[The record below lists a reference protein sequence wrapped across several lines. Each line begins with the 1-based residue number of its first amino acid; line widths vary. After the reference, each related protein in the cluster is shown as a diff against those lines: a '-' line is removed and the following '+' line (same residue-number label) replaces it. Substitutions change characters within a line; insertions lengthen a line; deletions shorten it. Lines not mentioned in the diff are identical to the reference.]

1 MLASIVPADVIIAE
15 VLGGDFD
22 DGELLPEEERAISRA
37 VATRRAEFTAVRVLA
52 RQALAKA
59 GLPAAPV
66 VPGPSREPVWPD
78 GIVGSLT
85 HCAGYRG
92 CAIARTDVIAAI
104 GIDAEPHQ
112 ELPDGVLPMVA
123 SESERAALALLER
136 ADRTIFWDRILFSA
150 KESVFKA
157 WFPATGSWLGFQQAE
172 MTIEPDGSF
181 TARLGVPGPVVG
193 GEEITAYHGRWLVSS
208 GLILTAVV
216 VPAAP
221 PASRPSR

>member
-1 MLASIVPADVIIAE
+1 MLASIVPTDVITAE

-22 DGELLPEEERAISRA
+22 DGELLPEEERAIARA

-59 GLPAAPV
+59 GFPPAAV
-66 VPGPSREPVWPD
+66 VPGPSREPLWPD
-78 GIVGSLT
+78 GVVGSMT
-85 HCAGYRG
+85 HCDGYRG
-92 CAIARTDVIAAI
+92 CAVARTDVIAAV

-112 ELPDGVLPMVA
+112 ALPDGVLPLVA
-123 SESERAALALLER
+123 TESERAALAGLER
-136 ADRTIFWDRILFSA
+136 ADRTIFWERILFSA

-172 MTIEPDGSF
+172 VTIEPDGAF

-193 GEEITAYHGRWLVSS
+193 GEQITAYRGHWLVGS

-216 VPAAP
+216 VPAGLP
-221 PASRPSR
+221 TSRP